1 MTLLYAYIESPT
13 HPQLPDV
20 FPKLGID
27 ARRVSS
33 LRKLMKL
40 LKKETPDI
48 VLVEFFYGYSN
59 NYAGANISNLDV
71 LLRNMQQKY
80 PDVKL
85 VIIASKK
92 EAQYVEKLSDI
103 FPITALITHPVTPH
117 NLESTLTQTIK
128 K

>member
-1 MTLLYAYIESPT
+1 MTLLYTYIESPA

-20 FPKLGID
+20 FPKLGIE
-27 ARRVSS
+27 AIRVSS

-40 LKKETPDI
+40 LKKQTPDI
-48 VLVEFFYGYSN
+48 VLVEFFYGYAN

-85 VIIASKK
+85 VIISSKK
-92 EAQYVEKLSDI
+92 EAQYVEKLVEI
-103 FPITALITHPVTPH
+103 FPIEALVTHPVTPN
-117 NLESTLTQTIK
+117 NLGEALVSVID
-128 K
+128 